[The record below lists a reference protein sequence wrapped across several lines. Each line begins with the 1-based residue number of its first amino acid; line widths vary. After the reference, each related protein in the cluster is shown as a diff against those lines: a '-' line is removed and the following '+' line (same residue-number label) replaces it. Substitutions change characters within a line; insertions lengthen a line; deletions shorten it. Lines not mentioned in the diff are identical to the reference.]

1 MIKNIRVDDIVKNN
15 LREFKAILLIMES
28 KYPNPTV
35 GPDQDLPTIYFEAG
49 QHSVLT
55 HLREVLARVEREVA
69 EANVNIIPEG
79 GKK

>member
-1 MIKNIRVDDIVKNN
+1 MIRNIRVDDIVKNN
-15 LREFKAILLIMES
+15 LREFKALLLIMEI

-49 QHSVLT
+49 QYSVFV
-55 HLREVLARVEREVA
+55 HLREVIARVEQEVA

-79 GKK
+79 G

>member
-35 GPDQDLPTIYFEAG
+35 GPNQDLPTIYFEAG
-49 QHSVLT
+49 QYSVFV
-55 HLREVLARVEREVA
+55 HLREVLARVEQEVA

-79 GKK
+79 R